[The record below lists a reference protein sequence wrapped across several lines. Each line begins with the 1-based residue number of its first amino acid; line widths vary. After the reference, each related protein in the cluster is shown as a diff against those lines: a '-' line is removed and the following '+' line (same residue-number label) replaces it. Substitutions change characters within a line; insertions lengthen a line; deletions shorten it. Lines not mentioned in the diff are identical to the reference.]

1 MRALAS
7 PVRLQVLSL
16 LTGTPMSAAE
26 LARELDVA
34 HAAASYHLR
43 RLADAGLV
51 ELAEERVHR
60 GGRERRYRAC
70 PRPLTAAP
78 GDRVLLAEA
87 LAGQLRRRTAD
98 HDDALPETTADA
110 ELWVDPEL
118 YADVVV
124 RVRAALQDLHDAARP
139 PRTEGTRRVAAT
151 VALFGM
157 RT

>member
-16 LTGTPMSAAE
+16 LTGTALSAAE

-60 GGRERRYRAC
+60 GGRERRYRAT
-70 PRPLTAAP
+70 PRRLVAAP
-78 GDRVLLAEA
+78 GDRALLAEA
-87 LAGQLRRRTAD
+87 LAEQLRRRTASREE
-98 HDDALPETTADA
+98 AVPETTADA
-110 ELWVDPEL
+110 ELWVDPDCW
-118 YADVVV
+118 ADVVV

-139 PRTEGTRRVAAT
+139 PREPGTQRVAAT

-157 RT
+157 TP